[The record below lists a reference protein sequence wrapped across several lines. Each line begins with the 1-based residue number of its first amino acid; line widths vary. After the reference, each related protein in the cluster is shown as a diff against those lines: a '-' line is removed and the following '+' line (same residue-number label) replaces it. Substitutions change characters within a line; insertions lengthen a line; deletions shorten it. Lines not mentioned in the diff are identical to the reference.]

1 MSILDKK
8 EIFTVEE
15 SSVTFKK
22 LIDNAPVEIANT
34 LNEKSVIIL
43 PSHGHDDAYYAGTLD
58 TFDFLNENGVNTDIY
73 ASDDEYKEL
82 GLHGAEIW
90 LGTFIIQSV
99 VVPVFCGVISS
110 YIYDKL
116 KAKDDG
122 NVALKFMVENKE
134 GKTTAV
140 DFNGKVENLSKAID
154 AVKSLGDEN

>member
-8 EIFTVEE
+8 EIFSVEE

-22 LIDNAPVEIANT
+22 LIEGAPVEIANT
-34 LNEKSVIIL
+34 LNEKSVVIL

-58 TFDFLNENGVNTDIY
+58 TLDFLNENGVNTDVY

-99 VVPVFCGVISS
+99 IVPIFCGVISS
-110 YIYDKL
+110 YISDKL
-116 KAKDDG
+116 KAKGDD
-122 NVALKFMVENKE
+122 NIALKFMIENKE

-140 DFNGKVENLSKAID
+140 EFNGKVKNLRKAID
-154 AVKSLGDEN
+154 AVKSLGDED

>member
-8 EIFTVEE
+8 EIFSVEE

-22 LIDNAPVEIANT
+22 LIDDAPAEIANT
-34 LNEKSVIIL
+34 LNEKNVVIL

-58 TFDFLNENGVNTDIY
+58 TLDFLNENGVNTDVY
-73 ASDDEYKEL
+73 ATDDEYKEL

-99 VVPVFCGVISS
+99 VVPIFCGVISS

-116 KAKDDG
+116 KAKDDD
-122 NVALKFMVENKE
+122 NIALKFMIESKE

-140 DFNGKVENLSKAID
+140 EFNGKVQNLSKAID
-154 AVKSLGDEN
+154 AVKSLGDED